1 MEWKRPLV
9 LGLGPIVALALT
21 VALPA
26 SASAASTLT
35 GENFSGS
42 SASGN
47 SHACNTP
54 TFSASGTATGPY
66 AGTFTEA
73 GSWSVVPDTF
83 GAQFTIT
90 SGTTTIIG
98 SKSGSLTAPGDAV
111 SCKNTA
117 ASAFAIV
124 TDLHYSA
131 TIHSPSGVFHDEGK
145 STVQAEIT
153 GAGAATLTENF
164 TSSLAQPLLIAP
176 TSKKQCKHGG
186 WRNFPQF
193 KNQGRCV
200 SYVQGHRK
208 TSSLAQPVPVAPTS
222 KDRCKNNGWK
232 NFPQFKNQ
240 GQCVSSVQG
249 HRKT

>member
-1 MEWKRPLV
+1 MVWKRRLS
-9 LGLGPIVALALT
+9 LGLGLT
-21 VALPA
+21 VALSLA
-26 SASAASTLT
+26 VGLSSATAAVSTLT
-35 GENFSGS
+35 GENLNGV
-42 SASGN
+42 SALGN

-54 TFSASGTATGPY
+54 TFSVSGTATGPY
-66 AGTFTEA
+66 AGTFTET

-83 GAQFTIT
+83 GAMFTIT

-124 TDLHYSA
+124 TDLQYSA

-164 TSSLAQPLLIAP
+164 TSSLAQPVLIAP
-176 TSKKQCKHGG
+176 TSKDQCKHGG
-186 WRNFPQF
+186 WKAFPQF

-200 SYVQGHRK
+200 SSVVRK
-208 TSSLAQPVPVAPTS
+208 
-222 KDRCKNNGWK
+222 RH
-232 NFPQFKNQ
+232 
-240 GQCVSSVQG
+240 SSVV
-249 HRKT
+249 RKRQT